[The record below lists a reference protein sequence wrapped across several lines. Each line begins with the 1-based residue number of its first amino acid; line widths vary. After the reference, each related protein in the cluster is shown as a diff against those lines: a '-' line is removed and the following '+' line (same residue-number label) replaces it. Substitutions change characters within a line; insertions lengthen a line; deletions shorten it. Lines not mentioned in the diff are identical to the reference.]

1 MMVEKILRS
10 AASDLQML
18 KTALS
23 AGCCESLI
31 SEMRGYIKGK
41 LQAARIITGKEYTW
55 DSDGIYENHGNE
67 PIIKA

>member
-1 MMVEKILRS
+1 MWKRILRS
-10 AASDLQML
+10 AAADIRTL
-18 KTALS
+18 KTAIS

-41 LQAARIITGKEYTW
+41 LQAATIITGNQYTW

-67 PIIKA
+67 PIYKA